1 MKKWKESIKGL
12 GINSLLMMG
21 RLAVILFGVGAA
33 LTFSWAEQPL
43 SPAAQVMEHLTRM
56 KQSEATR
63 DTQQKRT
70 QNLIDRYK
78 SLKRDIGNAEN
89 EVERGRLEES
99 LKRVIGDIVKI
110 YPEATSERDGFGL
123 PTDVDIEYVERAFK
137 VQGELFKI
145 QLEQEIAKLAE
156 LGGEMG
162 KKHEENLKEQEIIQ
176 QKAREET
183 ERLYRLIELRKQLQS
198 TKSPE

>member
-78 SLKRDIGNAEN
+78 SLKLR
-89 EVERGRLEES
+89 
-99 LKRVIGDIVKI
+99 
-110 YPEATSERDGFGL
+110 EAGWR
-123 PTDVDIEYVERAFK
+123 K
-137 VQGELFKI
+137 V
-145 QLEQEIAKLAE
+145 
-156 LGGEMG
+156 
-162 KKHEENLKEQEIIQ
+162 
-176 QKAREET
+176 
-183 ERLYRLIELRKQLQS
+183 
-198 TKSPE
+198 

>member
-1 MKKWKESIKGL
+1 
-12 GINSLLMMG
+12 
-21 RLAVILFGVGAA
+21 
-33 LTFSWAEQPL
+33 
-43 SPAAQVMEHLTRM
+43 
-56 KQSEATR
+56 
-63 DTQQKRT
+63 
-70 QNLIDRYK
+70 
-78 SLKRDIGNAEN
+78 
-89 EVERGRLEES
+89 